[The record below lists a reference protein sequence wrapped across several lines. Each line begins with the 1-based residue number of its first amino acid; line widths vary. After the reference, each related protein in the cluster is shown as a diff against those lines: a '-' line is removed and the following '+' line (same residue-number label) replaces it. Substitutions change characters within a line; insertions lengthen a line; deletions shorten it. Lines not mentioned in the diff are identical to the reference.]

1 MLGRVV
7 LGGLLEALDGSVAF
21 LVQLLEVGF
30 SVADAV
36 VEVAHERV
44 AEAVDPGGLD
54 MFIAAMT
61 MDIQD
66 RPASHHT
73 SLNGTPILPAR
84 YESEHDRDQNIRE
97 AGIQRPHDASASR
110 ELLLFVIAR
119 SGPVDLASKSVERPL
134 ERGGIFATLSQSA
147 SVLARS

>member
-66 RPASHHT
+66 RPASHHA

>member
-7 LGGLLEALDGSVAF
+7 LSGFLEALDGSVAF
-21 LVQLLEVGF
+21 LVQLLEIGLG
-30 SVADAV
+30 VADAV

-44 AEAVDPGGLD
+44 ADAVDPGRLELFHAG
-54 MFIAAMT
+54 MT

-66 RPASHHT
+66 RPASHHA

-84 YESEHDRDQNIRE
+84 HESEHDRDQNIRE
-97 AGIQRPHDASASR
+97 ASIKRPHDASASR

-119 SGPVDLASKSVERPL
+119 GGSVDLASKSVERPL
-134 ERGGIFATLSQSA
+134 E
-147 SVLARS
+147 